1 MPAMSVTIELPPDVE
16 ATLRE
21 QLAHSR
27 QNVLAF
33 VIEAVREKLLRSKSL
48 GEISEPFAQA
58 VVQSGVTDDELDQ
71 LFEEGRE
78 NVWQAK
84 QSQQP

>member
-1 MPAMSVTIELPPDVE
+1 MSVIIEFPPDIE

-21 QLAHSR
+21 RLAR
-27 QNVLAF
+27 VPQNVAAF
-33 VIEAVREKLLRSKSL
+33 VVEAVREKLSRSQTL
-48 GEISEPFAQA
+48 DEICEPFAQSVA
-58 VVQSGVTDDELDQ
+58 AAGVTDEELDQ

-84 QSQQP
+84 QSLRP